1 MFVEDSALN
10 TTQVTEAEAVRK
22 PGSKKRS
29 VSVPV
34 ARQNVSKPNEY
45 ERCKSYNLD
54 C

>member
-1 MFVEDSALN
+1 MEDSALN

-34 ARQNVSKPNEY
+34 ARQNVSNEIIGD
-45 ERCKSYNLD
+45 RFFMLIKCLK
-54 C
+54 